1 MITMILL
8 KNNVTII
15 FINIEKESIL
25 NLFKTYFHTL

>member
-1 MITMILL
+1 MIIMILL

-25 NLFKTYFHTL
+25 NLFKPYFHTL